1 MTTPRWTWL
10 PSLAV
15 LAGCVLAVASCQRD
29 QTRTADRR
37 RVEPADS
44 IAAPAPDAERAKP
57 PSKPVLVDSPT
68 PGSLI
73 SSPVSVTGRA
83 RGSMYFEAE
92 FPVRLLDDHDKM
104 IGTGVARAQGDWT
117 TSDYVPFEASIVFH
131 PPLTDSTGTLVLEKS
146 NPSGQPERHAEWR
159 VPVRFR

>member
-1 MTTPRWTWL
+1 MTIPRWKWL
-10 PSLAV
+10 LSLAV

-37 RVEPADS
+37 RVEPTDS
-44 IAAPAPDAERAKP
+44 SAATAPEPSTP

-68 PGSLI
+68 PGALI

-92 FPVRLLDDHDKM
+92 FPVRLLDDHEKM
-104 IGTGVARAQGDWT
+104 IGTGVARAQGEWT

-131 PPLTDSTGTLVLEKS
+131 PPLTDSTGTLVFEKS
-146 NPSGQPERHAEWR
+146 NPSGQPEHDAEWR